1 MYIFVKKK
9 TYRNFSQFKETEL
22 DNAKD
27 RACLALQ
34 IVQLLSSLERT
45 DGTEAN
51 GSGDGDNAIKKTVEF
66 IREFVQPVEI
76 EEQEYAGI
84 QRSLYKSIN

>member
-1 MYIFVKKK
+1 MTRYHLL
-9 TYRNFSQFKETEL
+9 FKEKRL

-34 IVQLLSSLERT
+34 IVQHLSSLEVAKENET
-45 DGTEAN
+45 N
-51 GSGDGDNAIKKTVEF
+51 GSGDSDSAMKNTVEF

-76 EEQEYAGI
+76 EEQEYAGN
-84 QRSLYKSIN
+84 INISK